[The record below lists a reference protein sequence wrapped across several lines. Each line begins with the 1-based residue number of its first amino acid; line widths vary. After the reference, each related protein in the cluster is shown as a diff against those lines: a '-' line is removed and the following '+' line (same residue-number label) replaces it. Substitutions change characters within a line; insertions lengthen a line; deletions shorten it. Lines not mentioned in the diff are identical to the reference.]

1 MRDLGRRGFLGY
13 SLAGGAVAL
22 AAPADSEKTEGP
34 PPPVTRRL
42 ANYAVHGQ
50 FSDIPTSVRKE
61 ATRTLLNWVGCAI
74 GGSQNETVPIAISA
88 LSPFFGPA
96 QATILGRKERAD
108 IFHAA
113 LINGISSH
121 VLDFDDTHMATAIHP
136 AASVVPAIL
145 ALAEYM
151 PVSGRDFLNAMV
163 LGIEVE
169 CRLGAAVYP
178 AHYDV
183 GWHITGTTGVF
194 GAAAAGGRLLNLSE
208 QQMVWALGLAAA
220 QPVGLREMFGSMT
233 KSFHPGRAAQ
243 NGLTAAL
250 LASKNYTSSDQGIE
264 AKSGWANVV
273 STQHDYADIQSQ
285 LGKTYLLSENSYKP
299 FASGLVVHPIID
311 GCIQLR
317 NEHKLKPDQIEKI
330 DLRVHRLVLELTDKK
345 TPQTGLEGKFSVYH
359 AAAVAITEG
368 AGGEAQFSDRAV
380 RVPETVALRGKV
392 AVTIDASL
400 KGDQARVVIVLKD
413 GRRLEKFI
421 EHALGSIQ
429 NPMSDRDLEAKFLG
443 LADGV
448 LPVER
453 AKQVMERCWNAADL
467 KDAGVIAK
475 SAAG

>member
-1 MRDLGRRGFLGY
+1 MGDIGRRSFLGY

-22 AAPADSEKTEGP
+22 AAPADTAKTEAP
-34 PPPVTRRL
+34 PPPVTRLL
-42 ANYAVHGQ
+42 ARYAVGGQ
-50 FSDIPTSVRKE
+50 FADIPAAVRRE
-61 ATRTLLNWVGCAI
+61 AARTLLNWVGCAI

-88 LSPFFGPA
+88 LAPFFGPA

-108 IFHAA
+108 ILHAA

-145 ALAEYM
+145 ALSEHI

-169 CRLGAAVYP
+169 CRLGAAVHP
-178 AHYDV
+178 AHYDI

-194 GAAAAGGRLLNLSE
+194 GAAAAAGRLLKLSE

-250 LASKNYTSSDQGIE
+250 LASKNYTSSGQGIE

-273 STQHDYADIQSQ
+273 STQHDYKDIQTK
-285 LGKTYLLSENSYKP
+285 LGKSYLLSENSYKP
-299 FASGLVVHPIID
+299 FASGLVVHPVID

-317 NEHKLKPDQIEKI
+317 NEYKLKADQIAKI

-345 TPQTGLEGKFSVYH
+345 SPQTGLESKFSVYH
-359 AAAVAITEG
+359 AAAVGITEG
-368 AGGEAQFSDRAV
+368 AGGEAQFSDRAA
-380 RVPETVALRGKV
+380 RAPETVALRGKV
-392 AVTIDASL
+392 TATLDASL
-400 KGDQARVVIVLKD
+400 KGDQARVVILLQD
-413 GRRLEKFI
+413 GRRLEKFV
-421 EHALGSIQ
+421 EHALGSVR
-429 NPMSDRDLEAKFLG
+429 NPMSDRALETKFLG

-448 LPVER
+448 LPVAR
-453 AKQVMERCWNAADL
+453 AKQVMEHCWNAANL
-467 KDAGVIAK
+467 KEAGAIAK
-475 SAAG
+475 TAAG

>member
-1 MRDLGRRGFLGY
+1 MSDIGRRGFLGY
-13 SLAGGAVAL
+13 SLAGGAAAL
-22 AAPADSEKTEGP
+22 AAPEDAGNAAGS
-34 PPPVTRRL
+34 PPPVTRLL

-50 FSDIPTSVRKE
+50 FDSIPELVRKE

-88 LSPFFGPA
+88 LAPFFGA
-96 QATILGRKERAD
+96 GQATILGRKERAD

-121 VLDFDDTHMATAIHP
+121 VLDYDDTHMATAIHP

-145 ALAEYM
+145 ALAEHT
-151 PVSGRDFLNAMV
+151 PVSGRDFLNAMI

-178 AHYDV
+178 SHYDA

-194 GAAAAGGRLLNLSE
+194 GAAAASGRLLKLSE
-208 QQMVWALGLAAA
+208 QQMIWALGLAAA

-250 LASKNYTSSDQGIE
+250 LASKNYTSSEQGIE
-264 AKSGWANVV
+264 AKAGWANAV
-273 STQHDYADIQSQ
+273 STQHNYANIRNE
-285 LGKTYLLSENSYKP
+285 LGKSYLLSENSYKP
-299 FASGLVVHPIID
+299 FASGLVVHPVID

-317 NEHKLKPDQIEKI
+317 NEYKIKADQVAKI

-345 TPQTGLEGKFSVYH
+345 SPQTGLESKFSVYH
-359 AAAVAITEG
+359 AAAVGITEG
-368 AGGEAQFSDRAV
+368 AGGEAQFSNRAA
-380 RVPETVALRGKV
+380 RAPETVALRGKV
-392 AVTIDASL
+392 TATVDGSL
-400 KGDQARVVIVLKD
+400 QGDQARVVILLKD
-413 GRRLEKFI
+413 GRRLEKFV
-421 EHALGSIQ
+421 EHALGSMR
-429 NPMSDRDLEAKFLG
+429 NPMSDRDLEAKFLN

-448 LPVER
+448 LPVAR
-453 AKQVMERCWNAADL
+453 AKQIMEHCWNAANL
-467 KDAGVIAK
+467 KEAGVIAK
-475 SAAG
+475 AAAG